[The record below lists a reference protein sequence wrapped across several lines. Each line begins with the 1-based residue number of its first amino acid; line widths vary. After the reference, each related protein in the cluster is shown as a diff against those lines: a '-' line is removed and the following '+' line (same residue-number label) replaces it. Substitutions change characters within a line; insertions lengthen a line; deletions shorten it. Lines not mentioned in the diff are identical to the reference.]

1 MEDGKLHKGFH
12 YKDGNYSD
20 GNHRDGN
27 YMFGRKKKRSLSKDI
42 SDFYGLPYRIYY
54 ATPGYVYKN
63 NSDYIGIIIEKN
75 IIEIKI
81 GLLKI

>member
-12 YKDGNYSD
+12 Y
-20 GNHRDGN
+20 RDGN
-27 YMFGRKKKRSLSKDI
+27 YMFGRKKKRSLSTTS
-42 SDFYGLPYRIYY
+42 SDYYGLPYRIYY

-63 NSDYIGIIIEKN
+63 NSDYIGIIIE
-75 IIEIKI
+75 IKI